1 MQLLPLPSG
10 RLPGDEAK
18 AAAAIAAA
26 AGGKKDAK
34 KDAKDKDKG
43 GKPKTALLEH
53 TPGDHPASAS
63 AAADADPN
71 RDPLT
76 ALYDESELQD
86 FTRENTTMAN
96 GGGANGAD
104 HADVSSSL
112 WTRADLARTVY
123 FSGYVGVF
131 GWAAAAGELGRGLAC
146 LWVGCI
152 VHVKLV
158 ISKEYGV

>member
-26 AGGKKDAK
+26 GGKKDAK
-34 KDAKDKDKG
+34 KDAKDKDKDKG
-43 GKPKTALLEH
+43 GSSKSKTALLEH
-53 TPGDHPASAS
+53 APGDHSAS
-63 AAADADPN
+63 TAATSTADIDPN
-71 RDPLT
+71 RDPLA

-86 FTRENTTMAN
+86 FTRENSTMAN
-96 GGGANGAD
+96 GGAGGAND

-123 FSGYVGVF
+123 FSGYAIKGGWWLGLF
-131 GWAAAAGELGRGLAC
+131 GF
-146 LWVGCI
+146 
-152 VHVKLV
+152 
-158 ISKEYGV
+158 